1 MNSVT
6 VVGIEF
12 RSYVN
17 KRTNTEVSGY
27 NIFCTYERK
36 GVSGVA
42 TESFWISPDVLAELG
57 TLQLGDKITP
67 MYNRFGRVV
76 SLRFA

>member
-1 MNSVT
+1 MEGYI

-12 RSYVN
+12 RSYVS

-27 NIFCTYERK
+27 NIYCTAERK

-42 TESFWISPDVLAELG
+42 TESFWVNPDVLAELG
-57 TLQLGDKITP
+57 TLSLGDKIIP